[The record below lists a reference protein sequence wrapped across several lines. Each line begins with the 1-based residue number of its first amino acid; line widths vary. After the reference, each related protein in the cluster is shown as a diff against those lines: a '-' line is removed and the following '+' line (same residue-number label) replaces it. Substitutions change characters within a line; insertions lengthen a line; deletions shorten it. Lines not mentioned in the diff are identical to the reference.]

1 QAKDGSEDQ
10 NSHEFCYGKRKKKVI
25 SFAGDIEL
33 TTGSKRDWPYFAR
46 WHYRSHHLGFVRRV
60 TVLWHHDEP
69 IGICVFTTP
78 PKSLRQRSRFFG
90 LSGRWSKW
98 QLQTLNAQVA
108 MLSRVVLHPT
118 YRGAG
123 LAAEFIRASC
133 RSSPWPWIETLT
145 EMGHFH
151 PFFEKAGFVR
161 VGSSS
166 PPRRSRAAH
175 SKLYAGRASQKLV
188 SAETH
193 EKSRYAE

>member
-1 QAKDGSEDQ
+1 M
-10 NSHEFCYGKRKKKVI
+10 
-25 SFAGDIEL
+25 
-33 TTGSKRDWPYFAR
+33 
-46 WHYRSHHLGFVRRV
+46 
-60 TVLWHHDEP
+60 TVLWHGDEP

-90 LSGRWSKW
+90 LTGRWSKW

-123 LAAEFIRASC
+123 LAADFIRASC
-133 RSSPWPWIETLT
+133 RSCPWPWIETLT

-151 PFFEKAGFVR
+151 PFFETAGFVR
-161 VGSSS
+161 VGAS
-166 PPRRSRAAH
+166 PAIRRSLADH
-175 SKLYAGRASQKLV
+175 SSIYARRGAKSERKPLL

-193 EKSRYAE
+193 EKSRYAEPVYYVFDNRKSVPE